1 MPSLKAPQVLLFGA
15 VLAVGFFLALFPFFP
30 KQLEIDEGDTATR
43 DLVSPRDE
51 TFESSVLT
59 EQAKDLAALAVPDV
73 LVADPNVGPVQLAK
87 LDESAAVIS
96 EVRQDDDLDEASKRQ
111 ALLAIV
117 SRDGT
122 DTILILSDERWQ
134 RIVVEAGQV
143 LGTVLAG
150 SITPGGE
157 EMVREEL
164 LKIIATDLTADEAN
178 VVADLASPLVVP
190 TLVVD
195 AEGTDAAREVARQS
209 VEPRFQTVFRNDII
223 VTEGQLIDLTAV
235 EILEE
240 VGLLSPRVAWENLV
254 AAALIAVL
262 AAITLALYVRQFP
275 IPGVA
280 TTRNLVLLAILIA
293 VPVLIA
299 KLHLSLV
306 LPDDSGRFIAYFLP
320 LAAVPMLI
328 STLLGARLAIVVGL
342 MQAGLMMFAVISLP
356 DLSLVETIQPV
367 DVGRVFLAYGLG
379 AVIGAYAVQRA
390 ERANQYAAAGVLV
403 AGVVA
408 GALFATWLLE
418 PERSGI
424 DVVWIIGAAS
434 ASGLGSGLLT
444 AGGYVGVGALFGV
457 TTRVQLMELAQ
468 LNAPL
473 LRQLQDEAPGTFHHS
488 IIVGNLAE
496 RAADLIGADPLLVRV
511 GCYYHD
517 LGKIAQPGYYI
528 ENQLGG
534 DNPHDGMDP
543 KESAR
548 IITQH
553 VTAGMA
559 LAERHNLPA
568 RVRDFIPEHH
578 GTRLVAYFYR
588 LASQQDPNVD
598 PSLFRYPGP
607 KPQSRETAIVM
618 LADSTEA
625 MVRASEDRSAER
637 IDVIVDEVVSERL
650 AEGELEECDL
660 TLRDITTISA
670 SFKRTLR
677 GVYHPRIA
685 YPEPSER
692 ERGAR
697 LGRFRP
703 GRRVPPLPEAPAPYR
718 SRPPSG

>member
-15 VLAVGFFLALFPFFP
+15 VLAFGFFLALFPFFP
-30 KQLEIDEGDTATR
+30 KQLEIGVGDIATR

-51 TFESSVLT
+51 TFESAVLT
-59 EQAKDLAALAVPDV
+59 EQARDLAALAVPDA
-73 LVADPNVGPVQLAK
+73 LVADPNVSPSQLAK
-87 LDESAAVIS
+87 LDESVAIIS

-111 ALLAIV
+111 SLLAIV
-117 SRDGT
+117 SRDST
-122 DTILILSDERWQ
+122 DTVLILSDERWQ
-134 RIVVEAGQV
+134 HIVVDAGQV
-143 LGTVLAG
+143 LGIVLAG

-157 EMVREEL
+157 EVVRQEL
-164 LKIIATDLTADEAN
+164 LQKIATDLTADEAN

-195 AEGTDAAREVARQS
+195 AEGTDAAREVARES
-209 VEPRFQTVFRNDII
+209 VEPQFQTVFRNQMI
-223 VTEGQLIDLTAV
+223 VTEGQPIDLTAV
-235 EILEE
+235 EVLEE
-240 VGLLSPRVAWENLV
+240 VGLLSPRVEWENLA

-262 AAITLALYVRQFP
+262 AAATLALYVRQFP
-275 IPGVA
+275 IPNLV

-306 LPDDSGRFIAYFLP
+306 LPDDSSRFIAYFLP

-342 MQAGLMMFAVISLP
+342 MQAALMMFAVISLP

-379 AVIGAYAVQRA
+379 AVMGSYAVQRA

-403 AGVVA
+403 AGVIA

-528 ENQLGG
+528 ENQLAG

-548 IITQH
+548 IIAQH
-553 VTAGMA
+553 VTAGLE

-598 PSLFRYPGP
+598 PSFFRYPGP

-670 SFKRTLR
+670 SFKQTLR

-692 ERGAR
+692 EKGAR